1 MPSTARTFDA
11 TRAVFCGGSAAL
23 SDVEA
28 AAGAVTR
35 TLVAMTTKKDCA
47 KNRSR
52 RVVESNLK
60 RKSLK

>member
-28 AAGAVTR
+28 AAGEVTR

-47 KNRSR
+47 KI
-52 RVVESNLK
+52 EADGL
-60 RKSLK
+60 

>member
-47 KNRSR
+47 KI
-52 RVVESNLK
+52 EADGTNLK